1 MFQNFYNNTIGSLS
15 ANHLKKPFLW
25 QVKTILFI
33 VIPHISEE
41 MLIIMTVGMSNQNL
55 LFINC

>member
-15 ANHLKKPFLW
+15 VNHLKKPFLW